1 MGFRDFEGLLVGLG
15 HICCVRSM
23 LLDTV
28 TWLFY
33 RGLLDPTV
41 KRAWLPPAPQQEG
54 PWHVRCVVR
63 LWSRLSR
70 TENLEFPPE
79 FLGDPWME
87 NKAMAVGQADSFPG
101 KPLASLTWWPHP

>member
-1 MGFRDFEGLLVGLG
+1 MGFHDFEGLLVGLG

-54 PWHVRCVVR
+54 PWHVRCVVGCGAG
-63 LWSRLSR
+63 
-70 TENLEFPPE
+70 
-79 FLGDPWME
+79 FLGLRTL
-87 NKAMAVGQADSFPG
+87 NSH
-101 KPLASLTWWPHP
+101 LSS